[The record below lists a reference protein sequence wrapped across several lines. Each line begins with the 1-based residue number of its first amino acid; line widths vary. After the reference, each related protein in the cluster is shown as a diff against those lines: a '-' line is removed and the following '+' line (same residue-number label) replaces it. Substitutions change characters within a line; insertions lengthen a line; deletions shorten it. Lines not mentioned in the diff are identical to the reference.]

1 MQDAPS
7 LATIMPL
14 MNGLEETRV
23 LKKLM
28 PTLPVIIYTAHS
40 SPLVEKEALA
50 GESAVICSNMLHAVW
65 DCETA
70 AN

>member
-1 MQDAPS
+1 V
-7 LATIMPL
+7 
-14 MNGLEETRV
+14 TRV
-23 LKKLM
+23 LKKPM
-28 PTLPVIIYTAHS
+28 PALPVIIYTAHS

-50 GESAVICSNMLHAVW
+50 AGESAVICSNMLHAAW